1 VPRSL
6 RFFLIWLCCTTLTV
20 TAVFVTVNFV
30 VGSTSPMPPTARAMP
45 TLFPVDS
52 TSPTA
57 SPTPTPTPTP
67 TGTSSSTRRPSPP
80 ATHSPRPSAT
90 HQAPP
95 PSPSPTEHQSSGP
108 SCSGGAGTHTIQS
121 TGGQA
126 TIDFGSDA
134 VCLVSAVPSPGF
146 TVSTQQNAQDTL
158 TIVFTSSSHRSQIVG
173 TINPQPRAT
182 TTETG

>member
-1 VPRSL
+1 MPRSL

-52 TSPTA
+52 SAPAA
-57 SPTPTPTPTP
+57 SPSPKPTPRP
-67 TGTSSSTRRPSPP
+67 TGTSSSTRRPSPSASP
-80 ATHSPRPSAT
+80 SPRRTTSRP
-90 HQAPP
+90 QPPP
-95 PSPSPTEHQSSGP
+95 PSPSPTGHQSP

>member
-6 RFFLIWLCCTTLTV
+6 RFFFIWLCCTTLTV

-30 VGSTSPMPPTARAMP
+30 VGSTAPMPPTARAMP

-52 TSPTA
+52 SAPATHTPRPTA
-57 SPTPTPTPTP
+57 KPS
-67 TGTSSSTRRPSPP
+67 GTSSSTRRPSPSASP
-80 ATHSPRPSAT
+80 SPRPST
-90 HQAPP
+90 TRPSPPP
-95 PSPSPTEHQSSGP
+95 PSPTGHPGSQNT
-108 SCSGGAGTHTIQS
+108 CSGGAGTHTLQS

-126 TIDFGSDA
+126 TVDFGSDA

-146 TVSTQQNAQDTL
+146 TASTQQNGQDTL
-158 TIVFTSSSHRSQIVG
+158 TIVFTSSGHRSQIVA
-173 TINPQPRAT
+173 TIDPQPRAE